1 MANAKSAHSTAKH
14 KFLLLGDTGSGK
26 TTQFLTLPGR
36 KFIYLFDPNAILS
49 LRGFDV
55 EYEEFYPDRLN
66 LSVKSLSKDKGGD
79 KTTDH
84 KNDLYRMWEQDFDD
98 KMASGFFDDFDVIGI
113 DSATT
118 LLDLIMDR
126 VLTINGRSGTW
137 PQQDDYGPQMMVFTN
152 VARTL
157 MSMDKIIFMTGHME
171 TKQDE
176 LTKRILRQPMM
187 TGRLRTKIP
196 LLFSDIFITEVESDG
211 KGNVKHKIQT
221 TPDRLTTSVR
231 SSFRPPLEPFEDV
244 TIDWSQP
251 VEGQGIGGLINWEKK
266 EAEK

>member
-1 MANAKSAHSTAKH
+1 M
-14 KFLLLGDTGSGK
+14 
-26 TTQFLTLPGR
+26 
-36 KFIYLFDPNAILS
+36 
-49 LRGFDV
+49 

-137 PQQDDYGPQMMVFTN
+137 PQ
-152 VARTL
+152 
-157 MSMDKIIFMTGHME
+157 
-171 TKQDE
+171 
-176 LTKRILRQPMM
+176 
-187 TGRLRTKIP
+187 
-196 LLFSDIFITEVESDG
+196 
-211 KGNVKHKIQT
+211 
-221 TPDRLTTSVR
+221 
-231 SSFRPPLEPFEDV
+231 
-244 TIDWSQP
+244 
-251 VEGQGIGGLINWEKK
+251 
-266 EAEK
+266 